1 MVLEVQSASICDSG
15 LCEEAEAVW
24 KEEAQALEAQA
35 RQRCLDVKHAFA
47 RTARDCPDVE
57 FLSLDADGGPGERAA
72 RELGVS
78 VLPSVQ
84 FYKRGKLLWQH
95 GGHDALERDLGEG
108 VLFYGD
114 SAAGGEKASRFV
126 AEVSSQPELDA
137 FLAKVPKGE
146 LAVLDVSS
154 STAAPCVHV
163 FPAVLALARNFVGY
177 ASFARLL
184 ADSSSS
190 ASALSESLK
199 VLDVPTFVFFRDGK
213 EVGRHVGSSRGDLIG
228 QILQLQA
235 NAGVAPPPPPP
246 PRK

>member
-1 MVLEVQSASICDSG
+1 MVLEGQSSSICDSG

-24 KEEAQALEAQA
+24 KEEARALEAEA
-35 RQRCLDVKHAFA
+35 KQRCLDVKHAFA
-47 RTARDCPDVE
+47 RTARDCPDVA

-72 RELGVS
+72 RELGVL

-84 FYKRGKLLWQH
+84 FYKRGRLLWQH

-114 SAAGGEKASRFV
+114 SAAGGEKASRYV
-126 AEVSSQPELDA
+126 AEVSSRPELEA
-137 FLAKVPKGE
+137 FLARVPKGE

-184 ADSSSS
+184 ADSSGA

-199 VLDVPTFVFFRDGK
+199 VLDVPTFVFFRDGE

-228 QILQLQA
+228 QILQQQA
-235 NAGVAPPPPPP
+235 KAGVAPPPPPP
-246 PRK
+246 RK

>member
-1 MVLEVQSASICDSG
+1 VVLEIHSSDVCDSG

-24 KEEAQALEAQA
+24 KEEAKALEAEA
-35 RQRCLDVKHAFA
+35 KQRCLDVKHAFA

-57 FLSLDADGGPGERAA
+57 FLSLDADGERGERAA

-84 FYKRGKLLWQH
+84 FYKSGRLLWQH
-95 GGHDALERDLGEG
+95 GGHDALEKDLGEG
-108 VLFYGD
+108 VLFWGD
-114 SAAGGEKASRFV
+114 SAAGGVKASSH
-126 AEVSSQPELDA
+126 VSDISSKLELDA
-137 FLAKVPKGE
+137 FLEKCPKGE

-163 FPAVLALARNFVGY
+163 FPAVLALARNFAGY

-184 ADSSSS
+184 ADSSTA
-190 ASALSESLK
+190 ASALSESLG
-199 VLDVPTFVFFRDGK
+199 VIEVPTFVFFREGK

-228 QILQLQA
+228 QILQQQA
-235 NAGVAPPPPPP
+235 KAGVAPPPPPP
-246 PRK
+246 RK

>member
-1 MVLEVQSASICDSG
+1 MVLEIQSASVCDSG

-24 KEEAQALEAQA
+24 KEEAKALEAEA
-35 RQRCLDVKHAFA
+35 KQRCLDVKHAFS

-57 FLSLDADGGPGERAA
+57 FLSLDADGEEGGRAA

-84 FYKRGKLLWQH
+84 FYKAGKLLWQH

-114 SAAGGEKASRFV
+114 SAAGGVKASSYV
-126 AEVSSQPELDA
+126 IDVSSRPELDS

-146 LAVLDVSS
+146 LAVLNVSS

-184 ADSSSS
+184 ADSSTT
-190 ASALSESLK
+190 ASALSESFK
-199 VLDVPTFVFFRDGK
+199 VVEVPTFVFFREGK
-213 EVGRHVGSSRGDLIG
+213 EVGGTWGRLEGT
-228 QILQLQA
+228 
-235 NAGVAPPPPPP
+235 
-246 PRK
+246 